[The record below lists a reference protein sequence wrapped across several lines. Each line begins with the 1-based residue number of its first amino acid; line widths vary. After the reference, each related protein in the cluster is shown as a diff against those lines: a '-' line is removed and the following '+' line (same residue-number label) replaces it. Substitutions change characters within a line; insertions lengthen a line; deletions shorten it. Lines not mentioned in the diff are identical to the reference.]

1 MTDDAAPRVLAL
13 SLGGTIAMSQDA
25 SGLRATPP
33 EMPGADEVRTEI
45 AGAEVTHVAIA
56 SVGSPSVRVEHL
68 AEVLERA
75 REAVA
80 AGARGVVVTHGT
92 DTLEESAFLLER
104 FWDLPAPLVLTGA
117 MRPANAPGADGPANL
132 RDAVRTAIAP
142 SARGLGVLVVFDG
155 LVHLADRVAKVS
167 SRSVDAFAS
176 EPSGPV
182 ALVGERDV
190 RLVYRPTERLG
201 IVDGAMPSALPRVPV
216 IALGLG
222 DDGEVLDLLDGPDG
236 AGGHG
241 LGGTDGG
248 AVAGLV
254 IAGVGMGHVPALAV
268 ARLRRLVEAGVSV
281 VIATR
286 VASGGTAV
294 DHYDYPGSEVD
305 LIRTGCVMAGRLS
318 PHSARLLLQVLLAD
332 GADTGRIEREFAAYG
347 Y

>member
-222 DDGEVLDLLDGPDG
+222 DDGEVLDLLDGPEG
-236 AGGHG
+236 PGGSG
-241 LGGTDGG
+241 GG
-248 AVAGLV
+248 AIAGLV

-268 ARLRRLVEAGVSV
+268 ARLRHLVEAGVSV

-332 GADTGRIEREFAAYG
+332 GADTGRIGREFAAYG